1 MLPRTATFAVTE
13 SRGVGSTRYEKSMLQ
28 LEDNFDWPNPHY
40 LNFVST
46 NEFMSQE
53 FLHQSTIKKLV
64 QESY

>member
-1 MLPRTATFAVTE
+1 
-13 SRGVGSTRYEKSMLQ
+13 MLQ

-46 NEFMSQE
+46 NDFMCQE

-64 QESY
+64 AQGVELFIWHFSEGVLFSGPTLPAQPAS